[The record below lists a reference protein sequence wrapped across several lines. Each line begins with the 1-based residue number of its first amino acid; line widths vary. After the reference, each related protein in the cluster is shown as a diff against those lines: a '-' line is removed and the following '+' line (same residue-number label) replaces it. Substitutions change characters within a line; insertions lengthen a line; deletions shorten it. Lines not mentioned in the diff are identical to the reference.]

1 MELAD
6 RFNYRRASINATV
19 GGLFED
25 ESFTSGVRRRIGRCI
40 GVDLY
45 SRSVDSRNDA
55 LMKNPNVR
63 RYMDYPNANP
73 LFGGPNIGEKYS
85 VSENLGEFRENLDK
99 FGGLLGYT
107 FDIGFGGAGFRYKG
121 NEATYRNMENLIV
134 NEIQA
139 YSEIS
144 FNPDF
149 MLYRVPIGFTRNTSY
164 VSKNPV
170 RNVNDAEE
178 ILGRLERFEGWGTE
192 DVGYEGFGF
201 GPDVQRTRQR
211 LYTAIGNAKNGKEDY
226 LGKVA
231 YEDAFAVVGFDNDG
245 NERERNYSYYALKSI
260 DNAVFNDKWGE
271 KQWTRL
277 FNPLDREMITLY
289 DEYENGIEHTD
300 FNSVDVSQN
309 IFLAGRSVK
318 ELNEQKG
325 LLDKTNY
332 LFSQGKINSL
342 VNRFHTNS
350 SLKESQKGTVAF
362 DVEYGYSRGRNLRA
376 LTKDDPNGY
385 ENPYCRVWT
394 SHHQYS
400 KIKNLIRPF
409 MNDNGKGNELATFEN
424 IQGKYGNFRPNEGQ
438 KRLDAMSSLQKNGF
452 VSIAPHVKPEGGYND
467 DVKRCMFSLE
477 NLAWKNIGFK
487 QGKDVRVDGS
497 STINVLGED
506 QKGPNGGK
514 IMWFPPYNL
523 KFNESTNVNWEG
535 SSFIGRGEQVYTYN
549 NTDRKG
555 TLSFT
560 LLIDH
565 PSVVSRWAAE
575 HAKEDGQA
583 RREQELRLLRF
594 FAGCDTTD
602 PNDKG
607 EDDGEGKK
615 PTEQYLAKWDVDAG
629 KEKEEPKAEPQEE
642 KPEPKIEP
650 KTPVSTPEPEAEE
663 EEYRCYVFFPNNLSG
678 YDYLPDGKDAQVV
691 VDYLLKGGNG
701 NTGYE
706 MKKDTPINGCIGQ
719 STITGKNGI
728 WKYEVDRGMDNEEV
742 PPVDEYLKVPSN
754 YQDSTSFMLNSDI
767 KGVVKGGN
775 GSILRALLSL
785 PQDGANGWDDDRC
798 EKFLISFSDFAVKSS
813 GGKIGFLE
821 KYYNDEKRRKYT
833 VKFELTGHA
842 SSHGR
847 KNGKLAM
854 SRADF
859 LQKLLVDNGFPKS
872 NEVIEIH
879 PFKVID
885 VGEEKSV
892 SAFKPKVSRSVEIV
906 IKLTPK
912 FEQTPTL
919 PEVIDEESGKILE
932 RNVQEIL
939 DRSENNKNTN
949 TEQTQNNIAEGDKK
963 TEIKEYHNNPMQEY
977 EYFNIIDKDDPAVRQ
992 RIIDKVRYFDP
1003 AFHSISP
1010 EGFNARLTF
1019 LQQCTR
1025 QGPTTTMSDNRG
1037 AEKFAGNMAFGRPP
1051 VCVLRIGD
1059 FFNTKIIIDSLS
1071 IDYDNGGGTQWDLN
1085 PEGIGVQPMMANVN
1099 IGFTFL
1105 GGSDISGPI
1114 ERLQNAVSSNFYA
1127 NTSIYDPK
1135 ADYRNN
1141 PIEPNN
1147 PTFKAY
1153 DPQIIVGADNTRHFD
1168 YNSNN

>member
-1 MELAD
+1 MALSERLRQSAE
-6 RFNYRRASINATV
+6 YKTIGTTI
-19 GGLFED
+19 GGVFED

-85 VSENLGEFRENLDK
+85 VSENLGEFRDNLDK

-121 NEATYRNMENLIV
+121 NEDTYRNMENMIL
-134 NEIQA
+134 NEIQV
-139 YSEIS
+139 YSDVS
-144 FNPDF
+144 FNPNA
-149 MLYRVPIGFTRNTSY
+149 MLYRVPIGLTRNTSY

-178 ILGRLERFEGWGTE
+178 ILGRLEQFEGGLGDE
-192 DVGYEGFGF
+192 DNVDTFGF
-201 GPDVQRTRQR
+201 GPDEQRTRQR
-211 LYTAIGNAKNGKEDY
+211 LNDAIYFAKTHGKGGSRDY
-226 LGKVA
+226 LGKVSNEEI
-231 YEDAFAVVGFDNDG
+231 YYGEPIGFDNFG
-245 NERERNYSYYALKSI
+245 NERFRAKYYALDSI
-260 DNAVFNDKWGE
+260 DKISYGSDWGSTE
-271 KQWTRL
+271 G
-277 FNPLDREMITLY
+277 NGVSDRAYVDVTYLY
-289 DEYENGIEHTD
+289 DEYE
-300 FNSVDVSQN
+300 
-309 IFLAGRSVK
+309 AGNTHNVFTTEDKDLSLSSL
-318 ELNEQKG
+318 ESGLDEKG
-325 LLDKTNY
+325 LLKKTMD
-332 LFSQGKINSL
+332 LFKEGKINSL
-342 VNRFHTNS
+342 INRFHTSVDKLGLKNVGGS
-350 SLKESQKGTVAF
+350 STDSK
-362 DVEYGYSRGRNLRA
+362 YGYSRGRNLRA
-376 LTKDDPNGY
+376 VNTENSVNGY
-385 ENPYCRVWT
+385 DNPYCRVWT

-400 KIKNLIRPF
+400 KVKNLIRPF
-409 MNDNGKGNELATFEN
+409 MNDNGGGNDLATFEN

-438 KRLDAMSSLQKNGF
+438 KRLDAMSSLQTNGF
-452 VSIAPHVKPEGGYND
+452 VSIAPHVGPNGSGYND
-467 DVKRCMFSLE
+467 DVKKCMFSLE
-477 NLAWKNIGFK
+477 NLAWKDIEFK
-487 QGKDVRVDGS
+487 SRVDGS
-497 STINVLGED
+497 SMIKVLGED
-506 QKGPNGGK
+506 QEGPNGGK

-575 HAKEDGQA
+575 HANDDGQK

-602 PNDKG
+602 TTEKSEG
-607 EDDGEGKK
+607 DGDEEKT
-615 PTEQYLAKWDVDAG
+615 TEQYLAKWNVDAG

-650 KTPVSTPEPEAEE
+650 KTPVSTPEPDPEV

-678 YDYLPDGKDAQVV
+678 YDYLTDGKDVQVV
-691 VDYLLKGGNG
+691 VDYLLSGGTPK
-701 NTGYE
+701 TGYE
-706 MKKDTPINGCIGQ
+706 IGTSPINGCIGQ
-719 STITGKNGI
+719 DSITGKYGV
-728 WKYEVDRGMDNEEV
+728 WKYEVDRGMNGV
-742 PPVDEYLKVPSN
+742 TIPPVDEKLLPPN
-754 YQDSTSFMLNSDI
+754 YQDRTSFMLNSKI
-767 KGVVKGGN
+767 SSAVKGEN
-775 GSILRALLSL
+775 GSVIRALLSL
-785 PQDGANGWDDDRC
+785 PQDGVNGWDDDRC
-798 EKFLISFSDFAVKSS
+798 EKFLISFSDFASKN
-813 GGKIGFLE
+813 GGKLSFFE
-821 KYYNDEKRRKYT
+821 KYYNNEKRRKYT
-833 VKFELTGHA
+833 IRFEITGHA
-842 SSHGR
+842 SSQGHVDKNKELALTRGR
-847 KNGKLAM
+847 FIE
-854 SRADF
+854 R
-859 LQKLLVDNGFPKS
+859 LLTDNGIPS
-872 NEVIEIH
+872 NLVEVMDPTVLE
-879 PFKVID
+879 V
-885 VGEEKSV
+885 EKDQSV
-892 SAFKPKVSRSVEIV
+892 SALKPKLVRSVEIK
-906 IKLTPK
+906 IKLKPK
-912 FEQTPTL
+912 FEQIPVL
-919 PEVIDEESGKILE
+919 PDVLGNNGAILE

-939 DRSENNKNTN
+939 DYNDNNQNTT
-949 TEQTQNNIAEGDKK
+949 TEPTQNNIVEGDKK
-963 TEIKEYHNNPMQEY
+963 TETKEYHNNPMQEY
-977 EYFNIIDKDDPAVRQ
+977 EYFNIIKETDPVVRQ

-1135 ADYRNN
+1135 ADYRDN
-1141 PIEPNN
+1141 PIEVNN

-1153 DPQIIVGADNTRHFD
+1153 DPQIIVGADNTRHFE
-1168 YNSNN
+1168 YNSDN